1 MTTYQKTLIAYA
13 NGQKSMAFL
22 AFKNDPTSN
31 KELNFNQFCIAFDKL
46 MIQHK
51 GKRPFSGRKKAPYQ
65 TKTIAFRVRIEWV
78 EEIKLMV
85 KNKIKELSK

>member
-13 NGQKSMAFL
+13 NGQKSIAFL

-51 GKRPFSGRKKAPYQ
+51 CNRPINPISKKQ
-65 TKTIAFRVRIEWV
+65 
-78 EEIKLMV
+78 
-85 KNKIKELSK
+85 ELPIWEA

>member
-1 MTTYQKTLIAYA
+1 MA
-13 NGQKSMAFL
+13 KS
-22 AFKNDPTSN
+22 K
-31 KELNFNQFCIAFDKL
+31 KETRG
-46 MIQHK
+46 

-85 KNKIKELSK
+85 KNKIKEFSK

>member
-1 MTTYQKTLIAYA
+1 
-13 NGQKSMAFL
+13 MAFL

-51 GKRPFSGRKKAPYQ
+51 CNRPINPISKKQ
-65 TKTIAFRVRIEWV
+65 
-78 EEIKLMV
+78 
-85 KNKIKELSK
+85 ELPIWEA